1 MQSDRL
7 PPQNIEA
14 EEAIL
19 GGILLDPEAIN
30 RVTELLRPEFFAI
43 QAHQII
49 YKAMWQLYN
58 QGKPTDLMTV
68 TSWLVDNNLLEKIG
82 GQVKI
87 VQLLE
92 RTVSAVNIDQYAALV
107 VDKFIRRKLIQA
119 GNEIFDLGFQTATK
133 LETILDQAEQKIF
146 ALTQDKPQ
154 QDLVPISET
163 LIDTFQEIEDRNEG
177 VALPGLACGFYD
189 LDAMTGGFQRSD
201 LIIVAG
207 RPSMGK
213 CAAYDTLVLQKDGSL
228 VTLAEVYKRQEVELL
243 TLGKNRKFY
252 LTKPSAFVDDGIKP
266 VFRVTTKLGRFV
278 ETTITHP
285 FLTVDGWKPLAK
297 LQVGEKIAVPRRL
310 DIFGNE
316 TIPESEFSD
325 LIDSENLCLFPL
337 VFKLEKSQLAL
348 FIRYLFSCDGWVKIS
363 ESGEAC
369 FGYSAVS
376 EKLVRQVQHILLRF
390 GIVGGIENLE
400 DKRSGKIKVDKNL
413 WHLKITDAL
422 SQKNFIVDIGG
433 FDSKNF
439 DFDSSWLKLM
449 TENNFLDQQLEKT
462 EIFWDELVSLMANF
476 AESKHSSVNSRRGK

>member
-7 PPQNIEA
+7 PPQNIES

-30 RVTELLRPEFFAI
+30 RVTELLHPEFFAI

-49 YKAMWQLYN
+49 YKAMCQLYS

-68 TSWLVDNNLLEKIG
+68 TSWLSDHNQLEKIG
-82 GQVKI
+82 GRVKI

-107 VDKFIRRKLIQA
+107 LDKYIRRKLIQA

-133 LETILDQAEQKIF
+133 LEIILDQAEQKIF

-163 LIDTFQEIEDRNEG
+163 LINTFQEIEDRNEG
-177 VALPGLACGFYD
+177 VALPGLPCGFYD

-228 VTLAEVYKRQEVELL
+228 VTLAEVYKRQEIELL
-243 TLGKNRKFY
+243 TLGKNSKFY
-252 LTKPSAFVDDGIKP
+252 LTKPSAFIDDGIKP
-266 VFRVTTKLGRFV
+266 IFRVTTKLGRFV

-285 FLTVDGWKPLAK
+285 FLTVNGWKPLSK

-310 DIFGNE
+310 NIFGNE
-316 TIPESEFSD
+316 TISESKFSS
-325 LIDSENLCLFPL
+325 LINFDNLYLFPL
-337 VFKLEKSQLAL
+337 VFQLERSQLAL
-348 FIRYLFSCDGWVKIS
+348 FIRYLFSLDGWVKIYQNKIV
-363 ESGEAC
+363 C
-369 FGYSAVS
+369 FGYSTVS
-376 EKLVRQVQHILLRF
+376 EKLIRQIQHILLRF
-390 GIVGGIENLE
+390 GIVSGIEKFE
-400 DKRSGKIKVDKNL
+400 EKRTEKIKVVKEVKSQRSHREEFTFATYRNCYCDGK
-413 WHLKITDAL
+413 WHLTITDAL
-422 SQKNFIVDIGG
+422 SQKNLMEDIGG

-439 DFDSSWLKLM
+439 YL
-449 TENNFLDQQLEKT
+449 
-462 EIFWDELVSLMANF
+462 
-476 AESKHSSVNSRRGK
+476 